1 MNPSAPNLQGDCP
14 KLGLEPLAN
23 PDLSLAA
30 YDYVL
35 PQESIAQTPAVP
47 RDQSRL
53 LVVEPDGHRHQIFR
67 DLPEFL
73 QSGDLLVL
81 NNTKVIPARLLGQK
95 FAEDG
100 NVGAQVEVLL
110 LEAQSPNQWLAL
122 VKPGRKLPPG
132 RFIRFTPHDPTE
144 QCQLTAEV
152 LDRDLATG
160 GRLLAFTVS
169 TQEPLLTVL
178 DRFGEMPLPPYIGD
192 RTSTPDQY
200 QTVFAEVEGSAAAPT
215 AGLHFTPEL
224 LHTLAYQGIT
234 TTFVTLHVGVGTFR
248 PVESETITDHSMH
261 GEWIDVSADTC
272 SHIQRT
278 KAQGGRVIAVGT
290 TAARSLEGAAQANG
304 GKLAPYCG
312 KTQIFIYPG
321 YQWCVL
327 DGLIT
332 NFHLP
337 KSSLMMMVSALIG
350 RERLLGLYQEAIEQN
365 YRFFSFG
372 DAMLLL
378 PSWAQNPQG

>member
-1 MNPSAPNLQGDCP
+1 MTPSEPDLDCP
-14 KLGLEPLAN
+14 KSHLDLLAN
-23 PDLSLAA
+23 ADLSLAA

-35 PQESIAQTPAVP
+35 PQGAIAQSPAVP

-53 LVVEPDGHRHQIFR
+53 LVVGSEGHRHQIFR
-67 DLPEFL
+67 DLPQFL
-73 QSGDLLVL
+73 QAGDLLVL

-100 NVGAQVEVLL
+100 QVGAKVEVLL
-110 LEAQSPNQWLAL
+110 LEAQSPNHWLAL

-152 LDRDLATG
+152 LERDPGTG

-169 TQEPLLTVL
+169 TDEALLTVL

-200 QTVFAEVEGSAAAPT
+200 QTVFAKVEGSAAAPT

-224 LHTLAYQGIT
+224 IKTLETQGIT

-272 SHIQRT
+272 AQIQRT
-278 KAQGGRVIAVGT
+278 KAQGGRIIAVGT
-290 TAARSLEGAAQANG
+290 TAARSLEGAAQATG
-304 GKLAPYCG
+304 GNLLAPYCG
-312 KTQIFIYPG
+312 KTEIFIYPG
-321 YQWCVL
+321 YRWRVL

-350 RERLLGLYQEAIEQN
+350 RGRLLELYQEAIDQN

-378 PSWAQNPQG
+378 PGAERPA